1 MSRVILKMI
10 AKLRMWYADIRG
22 HHGKVW
28 DYEPSDYYLG
38 RKQGKIKHQELHDK
52 KVLLIKK
59 RRNGKRWIW

>member
-28 DYEPSDYYLG
+28 DYEPGDYYLG

-59 RRNGKRWIW
+59 RRNSKRGIW

>member
-28 DYEPSDYYLG
+28 DYEPGDYYLG

-59 RRNGKRWIW
+59 RRNGKWLIW